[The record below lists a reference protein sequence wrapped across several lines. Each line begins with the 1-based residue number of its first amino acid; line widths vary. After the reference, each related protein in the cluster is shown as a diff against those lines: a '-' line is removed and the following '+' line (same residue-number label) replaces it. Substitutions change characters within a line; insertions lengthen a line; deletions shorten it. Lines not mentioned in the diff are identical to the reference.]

1 MDFYLRVECRNERQ
15 AKEIKTKL
23 VLAGKKYHTSILD
36 DYNVESYAF
45 YSSLKEMYNADPV
58 IRKTTIVYKIADLT
72 NGSVK
77 KPQQQ
82 QVKKEETKQPV
93 TKTEEVS
100 KKQAGIEY
108 YEGMSVNKFL
118 RANPKLRNYE
128 DLRRYFSDEG
138 LKKAQ
143 YNGVFEVRRGK
154 IIF

>member
-36 DYNVESYAF
+36 NYNVESYAF

-58 IRKTTIVYKIADLT
+58 IRKTTIAYKVSDLK
-72 NGSVK
+72 NNSPKAAQPAKDVSK
-77 KPQQQ
+77 K
-82 QVKKEETKQPV
+82 PV
-93 TKTEEVS
+93 TKTEKEPA
-100 KKQAGIEY
+100 KQVGIEY
-108 YEGMSVNKFL
+108 HEGMSVNKFL
-118 RANPKLRNYE
+118 RANPKLRTYE
-128 DLRRYFSDEG
+128 DWRRYFSDEV